1 MANYVAG
8 IDVGTTGVKVM
19 ILDLKGNVMGKAYR
33 EYPVELPFDGWVEQD
48 FEWVADQ
55 TFEASREAVVN
66 SEIDPK
72 EIKGIGIGGQRA
84 TVGFLDE
91 AGNPIG
97 NFLSWQDN
105 RASTEIDYIK
115 SVMDPVALYQIQG
128 QPITPTF
135 SLEKLIWVKRNQ
147 PEVYEKINKLV
158 FAPDYILYRFGADEL
173 VSEITNAGTSGLMD
187 LEKRQWS
194 SDIFEAY
201 DLKMDILC
209 PLVNPG
215 DIVGRVTAETSKLC
229 GFSVGTPIV
238 ANSGDNQLATLG
250 VGVTMPGDAC
260 LTLGTSGVLIAATKK
275 PVYAD
280 DCATMVGI
288 AATEGLY
295 QFEGIQLGAASSY
308 KWVRDTIAGIEK
320 KMAEEIQGDAFELMN
335 KHVEN
340 SAVGANGVIF
350 MPYLYGNGYPY
361 WNPHA
366 KSIFAG
372 LKSTTTKSD
381 MIRAVMEGISLE
393 SKDMYHHMQEAGI
406 AINSLV
412 LTGGASKS
420 DIWAQII
427 ADMLNI
433 NVKRLKVSDATI
445 LGSAI
450 LTGVGVG
457 LFEDNASAVKE
468 MVHVAD
474 QTKPIAGNVAIY
486 EKRYRTYRNLYHAL
500 ADNGIF
506 EQLSAQ

>member
-1 MANYVAG
+1 MEKYVAG

-19 ILDLKGNVMGKAYR
+19 ILDLKGNIAGKAYQ
-33 EYPVELPFDGWVEQD
+33 EYPVEIPHDGWVEQD
-48 FEWVADQ
+48 FELVAEK
-55 TFEASREAVVN
+55 TFEVSRAAVAHSKV
-66 SEIDPK
+66 DPK
-72 EIKGIGIGGQRA
+72 DIKGIGIGGQRA

-91 AGNPIG
+91 AGMPIG
-97 NFLSWQDN
+97 NFMTWQDN
-105 RASTEIDYIK
+105 RAITEMDYIK
-115 SVMDPVALYQIQG
+115 SVMDPVKLYQIEG

-135 SLEKLIWVKRNQ
+135 SFEKLIWVKRNK
-147 PEVYEKINKLV
+147 PEMYKQIKKIV
-158 FAPDYILYRFGADEL
+158 FAPDYILHKFGADEM
-173 VSEITNAGTSGLMD
+173 VSEVTNAGCSGMMN
-187 LEKRQWS
+187 LEERCWS
-194 SDIFEAY
+194 KEIFDTYGLDQE
-201 DLKMDILC
+201 LVC

-215 DIVGRVTAETSKLC
+215 DIVGYVTAATAKLC
-229 GFSVGTPIV
+229 GFAEGTPLV

-250 VGVTMPGDAC
+250 VGVTTPGDAC
-260 LTLGTSGVLIAATKK
+260 LTLGTSGVLIAATEK
-275 PVYAD
+275 PVYAE
-280 DCATMVGI
+280 DCATMVNM
-288 AATEGLY
+288 AASKDLY

-308 KWVRDTIAGIEK
+308 KWVRDTIADLEK
-320 KMAEEIQGDAFELMN
+320 KQAEEIQGDAFELMN
-335 KHVEN
+335 KHVEK
-340 SAVGANGVIF
+340 SAVGAGGVIF

-372 LKSTTTKSD
+372 LKSSTTKSD

-393 SKDMYHHMQEAGI
+393 SKDMYQHMQEAGI

-427 ADMLNI
+427 ADMLNLP
-433 NVKRLKVSDATI
+433 VKRLKVSDATI

-474 QTKPIAGNVAIY
+474 ETRPIAGNVAIY
-486 EKRYRTYRNLYHAL
+486 EKRYSTYRNLYHAL
-500 ADNGIF
+500 ADQGIF
-506 EQLSAQ
+506 EQL